1 MTIWATFLGPFKGLS
16 VNTGSKSTQALVRSQ
31 CFLHKVSFY
40 RVFFLW
46 IHDVSPKQNLV
57 YLLKNFKHTHVCTH
71 TDSLLHR
78 AMVPSLLG
86 NRDHFYRREFFCG
99 WRGGWFRDD
108 SSALHLLCTFFLLL
122 LYQLHLRSSG
132 IKSQR
137 LGTSALRGSQEC
149 FLLVQTR

>member
-1 MTIWATFLGPFKGLS
+1 MFLS
-16 VNTGSKSTQALVRSQ
+16 TGFS
-31 CFLHKVSFY
+31 
-40 RVFFLW
+40 LW

-108 SSALHLLCTFFLLL
+108 SSALHLLCTSFLFLLH
-122 LYQLHLRSSG
+122 QLHLRSSG
-132 IKSQR
+132 IKSWR
-137 LGTSALRGSQEC
+137 LGTPALFVHWLSRIPMRLPVPGGRDCDC
-149 FLLVQTR
+149 FVHHCISRAWARAWHINTV